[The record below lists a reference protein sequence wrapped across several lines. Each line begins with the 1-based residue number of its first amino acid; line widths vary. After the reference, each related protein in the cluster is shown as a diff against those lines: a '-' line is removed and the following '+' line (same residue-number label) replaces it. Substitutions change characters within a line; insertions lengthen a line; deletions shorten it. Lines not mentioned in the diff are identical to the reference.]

1 MGFVGLINVNQ
12 LQMVHW
18 KMVVWLG
25 HWVVEEFEVPKK
37 ERVVKKKEK

>member
-1 MGFVGLINVNQ
+1 MGFVGLINGNQ

-18 KMVVWLG
+18 KMVGGLG

-37 ERVVKKKEK
+37 KWVVKKKEK